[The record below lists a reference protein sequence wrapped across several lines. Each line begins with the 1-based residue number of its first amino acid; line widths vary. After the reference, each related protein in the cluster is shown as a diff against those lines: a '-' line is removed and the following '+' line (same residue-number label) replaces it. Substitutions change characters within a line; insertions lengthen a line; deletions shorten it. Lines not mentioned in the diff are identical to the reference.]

1 MVTQTQSRSQWR
13 SHKHYTTGGTL
24 KNQKQRCSRGNATE
38 FVSSN
43 ASISKVILK
52 GGEYRSSSGHESGHD
67 SDDME
72 SFNPPE
78 SDTESDGAMS
88 EGFCG
93 DSESI
98 VEKDE
103 DIDEP
108 GDVDYFD
115 EVAALDEIGVYSDQD
130 EGVEED
136 EV

>member
-1 MVTQTQSRSQWR
+1 MDITQTLPNRGDPQQSETAIEMGICNSVCFR
-13 SHKHYTTGGTL
+13 H
-24 KNQKQRCSRGNATE
+24 A
-38 FVSSN
+38 
-43 ASISKVILK
+43 AISKVIHK
-52 GGEYRSSSGHESGHD
+52 WEEYRSSSGHESGHD
-67 SDDME
+67 SDGME
-72 SFNPPE
+72 SFIPPE

-115 EVAALDEIGVYSDQD
+115 EVVALDEIGVYSDQD
-130 EGVEED
+130 EGVDED